1 MMFFYTYINNEFVW
15 FNTYV
20 GVSFCKNVAGV
31 FSNKRSSLPYRLN
44 QKPGMKAMLDQMER
58 ETPRPKSP
66 HMNNEEPIELAH
78 YPNADR

>member
-1 MMFFYTYINNEFVW
+1 MVIDGG
-15 FNTYV
+15 FN
-20 GVSFCKNVAGV
+20 SN
-31 FSNKRSSLPYRLN
+31 NKRHSLPYRMS